1 LEGSAVDLVGSAVDL
16 VGNAVDSVD
25 SVEVVTVAVALKDK
39 QNIIDQMDEI
49 TKNIV
54 KIEFEIN
61 EVFCKRFYPML

>member
-1 LEGSAVDLVGSAVDL
+1 M
-16 VGNAVDSVD
+16 DSVD